1 MPVYKGVGKTI
12 EEATQQAQEQIPGD
26 PDEEILSRV
35 TQWGLKSGTIMGLTE
50 FYVIVE
56 QIEAV

>member
-1 MPVYKGVGKTI
+1 MAAYKGVGKTVD
-12 EEATQQAQEQIPGD
+12 EATRNAQDQIPAD

-35 TQWGLKSGTIMGLTE
+35 TQWGLRSGTIMGLAE

-56 QIEAV
+56 QIKSV